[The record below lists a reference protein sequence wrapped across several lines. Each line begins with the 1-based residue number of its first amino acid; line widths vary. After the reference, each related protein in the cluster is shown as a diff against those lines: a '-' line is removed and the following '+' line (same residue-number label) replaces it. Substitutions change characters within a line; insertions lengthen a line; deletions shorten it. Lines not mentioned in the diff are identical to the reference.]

1 MEKAAQ
7 NFDAEKAAKMAE
19 RMRKGKFD
27 LEDMAEQLAQV
38 EKIGGIG
45 GIMGMLPGMAK
56 IKDQMAAANIDEKM
70 IKRQRAIILSMTPEE
85 RRNPDVLKA
94 SRKRRIAAGSGTRPE
109 DVNRV
114 LKQHRNM
121 ADMMK
126 AMGGAGGKRGGMMG
140 KLGQMMGMGGGMNMP
155 SPEQLAEMQKQM
167 GGGGG
172 LPKLPEAPPPGLL
185 GPKPGGLPGL
195 PGLGGPKLPGLGG
208 GFPGGFNPFG
218 KKK

>member
-1 MEKAAQ
+1 M
-7 NFDAEKAAKMAE
+7 
-19 RMRKGKFD
+19 
-27 LEDMAEQLAQV
+27 

-56 IKDQMAAANIDEKM
+56 IRDQMAAANIDERM
-70 IKRQRAIILSMTPEE
+70 IKRQRAIILSMTPQE
-85 RRNPDVLKA
+85 RRNPDILKA

-114 LKQHRNM
+114 LKQHRQM

-126 AMGGAGGKRGGMMG
+126 AMGGAGKRGPMAKMAA
-140 KLGQMMGMGGGMNMP
+140 MMGMGGGMQMP

-167 GGGGG
+167 GGGAA
-172 LPKLPEAPPPGLL
+172 PQLPEAPPPGLFS
-185 GPKPGGLPGL
+185 PKSGAPAGLPKGL
-195 PGLGGPKLPGLGG
+195 PGLGAPKLPGLGG
-208 GFPGGFNPFG
+208 GLPGLGGFNPFG